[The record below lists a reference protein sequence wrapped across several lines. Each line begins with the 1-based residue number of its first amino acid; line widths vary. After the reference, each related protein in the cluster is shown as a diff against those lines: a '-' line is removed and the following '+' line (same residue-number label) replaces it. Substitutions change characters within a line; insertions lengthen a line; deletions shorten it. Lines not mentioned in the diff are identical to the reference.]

1 MINPARTAVRSV
13 KNLLHAARGI
23 PAVILAN
30 LLLTRRCT
38 QNCLQCSIP
47 QESGNTPFMNMEDF
61 MFLIDRFDRHG
72 TQFISLSGGEPV
84 LHPQIDECLRYAAGK
99 QFVHVQLLST
109 LYASQA
115 IVEKTVDTLM
125 ETGAGIQVSFD
136 GFDETADIIRG
147 AKNVSDTVRRGM
159 EIITRENK
167 KRRKP
172 IRTSANIVI
181 SRLNLHQVPD
191 ILSYIEGLGWKCNI
205 DLYRWTS
212 ANTIE
217 EERMKLHNDRELA
230 KVIERIKRS
239 QSVTT
244 PRVIIDGFTDYLDGN
259 VPKRCPYLDSKGF
272 GTKIYINPDCSVS
285 VCIGEPFGNLREQTL
300 TGLFRSD
307 AWESR
312 ITEMKSCK
320 GCWNSCY
327 TPSGIVFHPTGFN
340 DMKAIWGIVRKG

>member
-1 MINPARTAVRSV
+1 MIYPARTAVRSV
-13 KNLLHAARGI
+13 KNIVNATRGI

-47 QESGNTPFMNMEDF
+47 QEPGNPPFMNMEDF
-61 MFLIDRFDRHG
+61 MFLVDRFDRHG
-72 TQFISLSGGEPV
+72 TQFISLSGGEPI
-84 LHPQIDECLRYAAGK
+84 LHPQIDECIRYAAGK

-109 LYASQA
+109 LYGSDA
-115 IVEKTVDTLM
+115 VVGKTIQTLM

-136 GFDETADIIRG
+136 GFGETADTIRG
-147 AKNVSDTVRRGM
+147 AKNVSDTVQRGM
-159 EIITRENK
+159 EMITRENK

-172 IRTSANIVI
+172 IRTSANIVV
-181 SRLNLHQVPD
+181 SRLNLHQVPE
-191 ILSYIEGLGWKCNI
+191 ILSYIEELGWKCNV

-217 EERMKLHNDRELA
+217 EDRMKLSNDRELA
-230 KVIERIKRS
+230 GAIERIRRS
-239 QSVTT
+239 PSVTT
-244 PRVIIDGFTDYLDGN
+244 PRVIIDGFTGYLEGN
-259 VPKRCPYLDSKGF
+259 IPKRCPYLDSKGF

-300 TGLFRSD
+300 TGFFNSD
-307 AWESR
+307 AWKKR
-312 ITEMKSCK
+312 INAMKSCT

-327 TPSGIVFHPTGFN
+327 TPSGIVFHPTGLS
-340 DMKAIWGIVRKG
+340 DIKAIWSMVRKG